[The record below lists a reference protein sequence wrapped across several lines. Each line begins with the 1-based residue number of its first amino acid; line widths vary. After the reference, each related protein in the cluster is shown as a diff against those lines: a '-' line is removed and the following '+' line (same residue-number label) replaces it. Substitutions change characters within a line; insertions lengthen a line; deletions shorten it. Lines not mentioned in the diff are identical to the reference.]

1 MENRLREMLWNY
13 GEAAANLKSF
23 EQLVMTDAKLSAIEK
38 TLWTLSIEAS
48 DETHRNLPLLIEDIR
63 EDLIRL
69 GEFSAYIEDYIFTL
83 TEPEEYE
90 RLKSTG
96 YDIMSKHN
104 I

>member
-1 MENRLREMLWNY
+1 MKNRLREMLWNY

-23 EQLVMTDAKLSAIEK
+23 EQLVITDAKLSAIEK
-38 TLWTLSIEAS
+38 TLWTLSIGVS
-48 DETHRNLPLLIEDIR
+48 DETHLNLPMLIQDIR
-63 EDLIRL
+63 KDLVIL

-90 RLKSTG
+90 RLKSEG
-96 YDIMSKHN
+96 HDMLSKHN